1 MVGSQRPEQTSI
13 DSSSDELP
21 KFTYHSDPYYV
32 PFAFVI
38 VTEIE
43 NHDIF
48 KEVLFQLFKSLIKP
62 NNFTDYKIFAQADF
76 IAHIAF
82 LNTIPC

>member
-1 MVGSQRPEQTSI
+1 MVGSQRPEQSSI

-38 VTEIE
+38 VTEI
-43 NHDIF
+43 
-48 KEVLFQLFKSLIKP
+48 
-62 NNFTDYKIFAQADF
+62 
-76 IAHIAF
+76 
-82 LNTIPC
+82 